1 MDDDRRDDRPDPV
14 ADAAP
19 AVEPLATA
27 PNQPAGGDPSMA
39 ASAAD
44 DTTTDPAAD
53 GSTIDASADGTP
65 RHASAGGER
74 EDGGGR
80 HSDDRDDKK
89 KGGSFWKEL
98 PILIVVALGLA
109 LLIKAFLLQAFY
121 IPSASMEPTLH
132 GCTGCT
138 GDRVLVNKLI
148 YNIRSVH
155 RGEIVV
161 FKGPPDWPSEVS
173 VAPPGNP
180 VSAFFRDIGG
190 ALGIGPGN
198 GTDFIKRVIGVGG
211 DHVKCCNAQ
220 GRVTVNGV
228 ALHEHSYL
236 YPGNPPSKIEFSITV
251 PKHTVFVMG
260 DHRSD
265 SSDSRYHLSD
275 PRHGA
280 IPVDDVVG
288 KAFVRVWPPSRWGGL
303 GVPGTFQQSKLD
315 SSDHG

>member
-1 MDDDRRDDRPDPV
+1 MDDDRRDDRPDRVAGAAPDGDPV
-14 ADAAP
+14 ATAQGGAD
-19 AVEPLATA
+19 TA
-27 PNQPAGGDPSMA
+27 PPSENGARPRPEPDVA
-39 ASAAD
+39 ASD
-44 DTTTDPAAD
+44 VGTDVD
-53 GSTIDASADGTP
+53 SAES
-65 RHASAGGER
+65 H
-74 EDGGGR
+74 DGGKDGK
-80 HSDDRDDKK
+80 H

-98 PILIVVALGLA
+98 PILIVVALGIA

-132 GCTGCT
+132 GCPGCT
-138 GDRVLVNKLI
+138 GDRVLVNKLV
-148 YNIRSVH
+148 YDVRSIH

-161 FKGPPDWPSEVS
+161 FTGPPDWPSEAS

-180 VSAFFRDIGG
+180 ISAFFRDIGG

-198 GTDFIKRVIGVGG
+198 GTDFIKRVVAVGG
-211 DHVKCCNAQ
+211 DHVVCCNAH

-228 ALHEHSYL
+228 ALHERSYL
-236 YPGNPPSKIEFSITV
+236 YPGNPPSRIRFSVTV
-251 PKHTVFVMG
+251 PKDTVFVMG

-265 SSDSRYHLSD
+265 SSDSRYHLTD

-303 GVPGTFQQSKLD
+303 GVPKTFQQKALTKSG
-315 SSDHG
+315 HG